1 MIIPSVFQDTT
12 NTVSVPVGI
21 YSNAKYRRNEET
33 TYEIKHDAVH
43 TTHCIPKETNK
54 IKQKNETKIF
64 KTTKVFKKC
73 LIKMYKL
80 RKQYYISSDQP
91 I

>member
-33 TYEIKHDAVH
+33 IYEIKHDAVH
-43 TTHCIPKETNK
+43 TAHCIPKETNK
-54 IKQKNETKIF
+54 IKQKMTLKF
-64 KTTKVFKKC
+64 LKQLKS
-73 LIKMYKL
+73 LKML
-80 RKQYYISSDQP
+80 N
-91 I
+91 